1 MIPDRTSLLIACAIA
16 MMSIVRLSPSWQQ
29 ALGVVYSLHALA
41 AHRRD
46 LRALR
51 GRVVQP

>member
-1 MIPDRTSLLIACAIA
+1 MIPDRISLLIACMIA
-16 MMSIVRLSPSWQQ
+16 TMTIARLSPSWQQ
-29 ALGVVYSLHALA
+29 GLGVVYTLHALR

-46 LRALR
+46 LRVVR